1 MLLHDLGTD
10 RNAFARS
17 DAAVRP
23 DLQDQLVVVC
33 DLSDTRVLN
42 CEVALAF
49 ILVFI
54 NGLFSDLKSIR
65 SPPGKKKILI
75 FYPYLP

>member
-1 MLLHDLGTD
+1 MQQDLFRG
-10 RNAFARS
+10 
-17 DAAVRP
+17 AAVRP

-54 NGLFSDLKSIR
+54 NGLSLT
-65 SPPGKKKILI
+65 
-75 FYPYLP
+75 